1 MRGTVRPDRSLRAL
15 PAFLIAGWLLAA
27 LAVPVWA
34 QAEEEKA
41 GLAHYDEAVDEAIE
55 RGLAYLA
62 DKQDD
67 DGSFPSGWGKN
78 TGITSLC
85 VMAFLAKGYTPGDH
99 EYGQVIDKGIDFVL
113 ASRKPNDMLVGP
125 GPSHGPMYGHT
136 IATLMLSEVSGMVDP
151 ERQKAISEVL
161 PKALRVILAAQQV
174 PKLERYQGGWRYQS
188 NSTDSDISCT
198 GWPLMSL
205 RSARNNGASV
215 PKEAIEY
222 ALEFVMRCRT
232 SDGGFAYQPGGG
244 PGVARTGVALLC
256 FELCGLHRDEV
267 ALAAGDWILG
277 HLQRSPNESYF
288 YYGLYY
294 CAQGM
299 YQLGDDY
306 WERYATHMYDMMLK
320 LQRQDGSWPAGSEKR
335 EGECYATAMAALAF
349 SVPCC
354 QLPIYQR

>member
-1 MRGTVRPDRSLRAL
+1 MRPAKPLGAAL
-15 PAFLIAGWLLAA
+15 AFLLAA
-27 LAVPVWA
+27 VVLVAAGEPLRA
-34 QAEEEKA
+34 QTEEKA
-41 GLAHYDEAVDEAIE
+41 GLSRYDEAVDQAIE
-55 RGLAYLA
+55 RGLKYLA
-62 DKQDD
+62 TNQQDD
-67 DGSFPSGWGKN
+67 GCFPTGWGKN
-78 TGITSLC
+78 SGIASLC
-85 VMAFLAKGYTPGDH
+85 VMAFLAKGYTPGED
-99 EYGQVIDKGIDFVL
+99 EYGQVINKGIDFVL
-113 ASRKPNDMLVGP
+113 ASRRPNDMLVGA
-125 GPSHGPMYGHT
+125 GASHGPMYEHT
-136 IATLMLSEVSGMVDP
+136 ISTLLLSEVSGMVDP

-161 PKALRVILAAQQV
+161 PKALKVILAAQQV
-174 PKLERYQGGWRYQS
+174 PKLETYQGGWRYQPD
-188 NSTDSDISCT
+188 STDSDISCT

-222 ALEFVMRCRT
+222 ALRFVMRCRT
-232 SDGGFAYQPGGG
+232 NDGGFAYQPGGG

-267 ALAAGDWILG
+267 ALAAGDWILKHPAG
-277 HLQRSPNESYF
+277 GPNESYF

-306 WERYATHMYDMMLK
+306 WERFAAYMYDMMLK
-320 LQRQDGSWPAGSEKR
+320 LQRPDGSWPKGAESQ
-335 EGECYATAMAALAF
+335 EGECYATAMTVLAM